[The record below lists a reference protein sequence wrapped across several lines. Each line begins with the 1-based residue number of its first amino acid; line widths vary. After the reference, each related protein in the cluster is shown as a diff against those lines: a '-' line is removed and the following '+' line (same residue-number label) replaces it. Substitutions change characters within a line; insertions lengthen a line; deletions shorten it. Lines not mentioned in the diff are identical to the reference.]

1 MPPVV
6 PSSLRV
12 GFLGP
17 LGTFT
22 EQALHTQPDLAAS
35 EHVLYQSMP
44 DVLDAVAAGEV
55 DLGFA
60 AIENSIDGTVH
71 LTQDGLVFSHDL
83 LIVREVV
90 LDVEM
95 CLMALPG
102 TSLADLKQVI
112 SIPVAIGQC
121 HDFLR
126 RELRGVETVPTN
138 STAEAA
144 RLVAEDLGPGAAA
157 LGPTAAAQLYQLEVI
172 ASNVADHGG
181 NQTRFVVVAR
191 DGIPEPTGHDKTTV
205 VVYQKADVPGS
216 LISILQEFA
225 ARRINLSKLESRPTK
240 SGGLG
245 DYCFVLD
252 ADGHIADEL
261 VADCLRSLK
270 AKQGGVKFLGSYPA
284 AGDHEGTARAHADAA
299 WREAD
304 DWVADL
310 RRQIR

>member
-1 MPPVV
+1 
-6 PSSLRV
+6 
-12 GFLGP
+12 LGP

-22 EQALHTQPDLAAS
+22 EEALHTQPDLAGA

-60 AIENSIDGTVH
+60 AIENSIEGTVH
-71 LTQDGLVFSHDL
+71 LTQDGLVFVHDL

-90 LDVEM
+90 LDVELS
-95 CLMALPG
+95 LMAAPG
-102 TSLADLKQVI
+102 TELSDVKQVL

-126 RELRGVETVPTN
+126 RELRGVETVPCN

-144 RLVAEDLGPGAAA
+144 RLVAEELGANSAAI
-157 LGPTAAAQLYQLEVI
+157 GTAAASRLYSLEII
-172 ASNVADHGG
+172 AHDVADHGD

-191 DGIPEPTGHDKTTV
+191 EGIPQPTGHDKTTV

-252 ADGHIADEL
+252 AEGHVGDEL
-261 VADCLRSLK
+261 VADCLRSLR

-284 AGDHEGTARAHADAA
+284 AGDHAESTRAHADAA
-299 WREAD
+299 WRDAD
-304 DWVADL
+304 DWLNGL
-310 RRQIR
+310 RSRIV